1 MIYLDLDGVFA
12 DFFGKLES
20 LGLDY
25 HADPRA
31 AWSVAEKIP
40 NFFATLQPTEYA
52 VEMFNRIKFMANKSG
67 HEITFLTALPL
78 LTEELRTA
86 AEDKKYWVQRV
97 LHTSKRVI
105 CVSHWSEKSAYAN
118 GTDSI
123 LIDDSARNIIDWCG
137 AGGVGIV
144 HYNQPNTI
152 KTLELILAA

>member
-12 DFFGKLES
+12 DFFGMMHS

-25 HADPRA
+25 HKDPKA
-31 AWSVAEKIP
+31 AWAVAEKIP
-40 NFFATLQPTEYA
+40 NFFATLPMIEGADQL
-52 VEMFNRIKFMANKSG
+52 FRHIKVMANKSG

-86 AEDKKYWVQRV
+86 AADKKYWVQRV
-97 LHTSKRVI
+97 LHTSKRVV

-118 GTDSI
+118 GPDSI
-123 LIDDSARNIIDWCG
+123 LIDNSAHNIIDWCRH
-137 AGGVGIV
+137 GGVGIV
-144 HYNQPNTI
+144 HHNSYNTI